1 MATDAQTI
9 CLEVATP
16 TGWAVEKLEVSS
28 VQAPSTF
35 GEFGVLPG
43 HLPLLVALKAGP
55 LHYVINGET
64 HHAAMG
70 GMGYAQ
76 VERDPGGSDKVRIL
90 TEFFQRPEDVD
101 IEAAQADLE
110 AAIANLKAASTED
123 VDRSSLERDEAWARA
138 RIEVASYAAN

>member
-1 MATDAQTI
+1 MATEAPTI
-9 CLEVATP
+9 CLEVTTP
-16 TGWAVEKLEVSS
+16 TGWAVKRVEVSS
-28 VQAPSTF
+28 VQAPSVF

-55 LHYVINGET
+55 LHYVVNGET

-76 VERDPGGSDKVRIL
+76 VERNPGESDKVRIL

-110 AAIANLKAASTED
+110 TATAKLKAATDED
-123 VDRSSLERDEAWARA
+123 VDRASLERDEAWARA
-138 RIEVASYAAN
+138 RIEVAAHAAN

>member
-16 TGWAVEKLEVSS
+16 TGWAVEKLEVTS
-28 VQAPSTF
+28 VQAPSVF

-55 LHYVINGET
+55 LHYVADGET

-76 VERDPGGSDKVRIL
+76 VERDPGGPDKVRIL
-90 TEFFQRPEDVD
+90 SEFFQRPEDVD
-101 IEAAQADLE
+101 VEAAQADLE
-110 AAIANLKAASTED
+110 AAVASLKAGSDEEA
-123 VDRSSLERDEAWARA
+123 DREALLRDEAWARA
-138 RIEVASYAAN
+138 RIQIAAHAEG